1 MNPEHLLSVRI
12 CPASNLINGDMTLSS
27 MELDLRKSA
36 GSIFLNL
43 NEKDYYY
50 DPASKKKRQLPF

>member
-1 MNPEHLLSVRI
+1 MNPEHLLSIRFALHQIVFKEV
-12 CPASNLINGDMTLSS
+12 MTVSAL
-27 MELDLRKSA
+27 ELNQRKSA

-50 DPASKKKRQLPF
+50 DPNSKKDLGHSF